1 MWQVA
6 SHVAVWLLPYVVFRS
21 GVRTLRAVRDG
32 HKGLL
37 SLALL
42 LAGAAF
48 RGRPGPSRAARGPG
62 GVAVA
67 APSLRQVPQFV
78 LVQFGRVESHAGEVA
93 CQFQGEGAVQAGPEV
108 QGAAQGRRGGGVVA
122 RPLPVFG

>member
-21 GVRTLRAVRDG
+21 GARTLRAVRDG

-37 SLALL
+37 SLA
-42 LAGAAF
+42 GAVF